1 MQRLIAA
8 SLALAVLGS
17 AACSDSPT
25 SPNPT
30 PTPRTINVAPTG
42 SFGPSGTVTV
52 TDVSGSNSNLT
63 ASLIGFDASTDHSV
77 VIVTGSCAAPG
88 AAALTLANISSNS
101 SGQATIASTSVP
113 DVDVGTG
120 YAILFYGTTSTTS
133 DVIACGD
140 F

>member
-1 MQRLIAA
+1 MQRLTAA
-8 SLALAVLGS
+8 LLALAVLGS

-30 PTPRTINVAPTG
+30 PRTIDVAPTG

-52 TDVSGSNSNLT
+52 TNVSGSNSTLT

-88 AAALTLANISSNS
+88 APALTLANISSNS

>member
-1 MQRLIAA
+1 MHRLIAA

-30 PTPRTINVAPTG
+30 PRTIDVAPTG

-52 TDVSGSNSNLT
+52 TNVSGSNSTLT

-88 AAALTLANISSNS
+88 APALTLANISSNS